1 MQALVLVNSNGSL
14 LPCLSVQIGK
24 PIISK
29 PLGEIMSNKDKKRQQ
44 RLEYHRDFKTGGKAT
59 RKKHEKSPAG
69 R

>member
-1 MQALVLVNSNGSL
+1 MISCNLLGRRVQVNAYSHAY
-14 LPCLSVQIGK
+14 PCKLGK
-24 PIISK
+24 
-29 PLGEIMSNKDKKRQQ
+29 LGETMSNKDKKRQQ